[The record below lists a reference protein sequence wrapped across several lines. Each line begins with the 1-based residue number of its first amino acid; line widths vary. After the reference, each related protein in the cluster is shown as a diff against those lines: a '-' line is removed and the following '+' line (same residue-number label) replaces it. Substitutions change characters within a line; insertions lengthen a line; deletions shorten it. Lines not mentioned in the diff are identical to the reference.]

1 MFWRLIFAIF
11 IIILTSFTLV
21 SGADLYKVSVESNNS
36 ADYLNSLTIQPV
48 MQLHDGYLIL
58 CDRQNYELIHQSSND
73 IKLIALNVDIE
84 DLAIDRRRD
93 NINAQKYP
101 VLFEQ
106 GNVRIFKADDKSV
119 LTADISPI
127 IRTPEKIIYTPNQTL
142 NPGYTMGNID
152 LQWLIDQIEQDSVE
166 AYLYRLE
173 AYYRRLTGTDSC
185 FAAADWIYDK
195 FASFGYDSVY
205 HDPFTGSQ
213 LWDRHLVPSVNI
225 VCTKLGTL
233 YPDYQIIVGGHFD
246 AVPDCP
252 GADDNGTGTT
262 GTLEIARVLTD
273 IETEVTI
280 VFIAFDSEESWM
292 WGSYHYMDEAAAR
305 GDKILYMMNLDM
317 IGDRTNYDW
326 ANLYYGSVI
335 TYSEL
340 WKELADSLVG
350 ITADLS
356 GSTASDHL
364 PFQEAG
370 IPVTFVQEYFF
381 SDNYHFPTDS
391 TSYIN
396 FEYMTRM
403 IKASIATMA
412 VISEAPISIEIESA
426 LDVGDGQAVQVNW
439 NHEISADID
448 YFRIFYDTYPPTG
461 LDSIDVDGSITGYTI
476 EGLTTGQEYKIY
488 IDAYDL
494 DGNRSFLRHPISVT
508 PYLFPQAPAGVTV
521 RSLLRSIEI
530 SWNSQ
535 NAELD
540 FSHYVIERDDITL
553 PMNLTSGPYIDN
565 DFDLGAAFHSYR
577 VAAVDND
584 GYISDL
590 TGIDFQVTRAATLEP
605 GTVLGI
611 NRSSNLATSI
621 VNEAVTGL
629 FIRDALEPFNFDYY
643 SDSAYT
649 SKPANERLGL
659 YDFLDYELLVIGGE
673 SGREDDIGAS
683 VLMGGI
689 LDDIEYYMSLGGKV
703 IIFGRWGDLKT
714 GPSTYQNDYFNEG
727 NSDYNYEAIF
737 HIDTRTKFVHTIDG
751 TTMYSDLIGAHS
763 NMPGYPAMT
772 WDSLAAVDHSSPWV
786 QVSGIPCP
794 TFVHLGYSGSDLD
807 ILYTYDSRTDAYQAE
822 NKPIAW
828 RYLGEDYQYFFFEMA
843 LTFFE
848 RSTAMTVLQTAV
860 TELLSAGFAGETLSE
875 PQLIE
880 VDNTPAMVEI
890 YLGNFREG
898 KIASDIDVSSL
909 SINGSLSPNSTSIL
923 PTYLYFSGEV
933 LKMDFTGSDFMET
946 YGHVVY
952 SGSYS
957 YLISWQFLGEG
968 ESHSATGHVTLIAES
983 QVLIGDANGDGTV
996 NVADAVYLINHIFK
1010 GGPPPETVEI
1020 GDANCDGSVN
1030 VGDAVYLIN
1039 HVFKG
1044 GPGPCE

>member
-1 MFWRLIFAIF
+1 MFIKSICAIF
-11 IIILTSFTLV
+11 IIFLTSFAPV
-21 SGADLYKVSVESNNS
+21 SGADLYKISVESNTS
-36 ADYLNSLTIQPV
+36 AGYLNSLTIQPV

-58 CDRQNYELIHQSSND
+58 CDKQNYDLIQQSSID
-73 IKLIALNVDIE
+73 IKLIASNVDVDELSI
-84 DLAIDRRRD
+84 DLRRD
-93 NINAQKYP
+93 KSNAQKYP

-106 GNVRIFKADDKSV
+106 GDVRIFNIDAKSIS
-119 LTADISPI
+119 TGDISPI
-127 IRTPEKIIYTPNQTL
+127 VRTPEKIIYTPYQAL
-142 NPGYTMGNID
+142 NPDYTLGNID

-173 AYYRRLTGTDSC
+173 AFYRRLTGTDSC
-185 FAAADWIYDK
+185 FASADWIADK
-195 FASFGYDSVY
+195 FASFGYDSIY
-205 HDPFTGSQ
+205 YDPFTGSQ

-233 YPDYQIIVGGHFD
+233 FPDYQIIVGGHFD

-252 GADDNGTGTT
+252 GADDDGTGTA
-262 GTLEIARVLTD
+262 GTLEIARILAD
-273 IETEVTI
+273 IETEVTF

-317 IGDRTNYDW
+317 IGHWTNDDW
-326 ANLYYGSVI
+326 ADLYYGASI

-340 WKELADSLVG
+340 WKVLADSLVG
-350 ITADLS
+350 IHGDLS

-381 SDNYHFPTDS
+381 SDNYHYPSDS

-403 IKASIATMA
+403 IKASIATVA
-412 VISEAPISIEIESA
+412 VISEAPISVEIESVF
-426 LDVGDGQAVQVNW
+426 DVGNGHAIRINW
-439 NHEISADID
+439 SHDLIADVD
-448 YFRIFYDTYPPTG
+448 FFRIYYNTNPPTG
-461 LDSIDVDGSITGYTI
+461 LDFVDVDGSFTGYTI
-476 EGLTTGQEYKIY
+476 EGLTTGQEYTIY
-488 IDAYDL
+488 IDAYDS
-494 DGNRSFLRHPISVT
+494 DGNRSFLRHPVNVT
-508 PYLFPQAPAGVTV
+508 PYLYPQAPTGVTA
-521 RSLLRSIEI
+521 RPLLRSIEI
-530 SWNSQ
+530 NWNSE

-540 FSHYVIERDDITL
+540 FSHYMILRDEVPLPVTL
-553 PMNLTSGPYIDN
+553 TAGPYIDN
-565 DFDLGAAFHSYR
+565 DVNLGADFHSYR

-590 TGIDFQVTRAATLEP
+590 AGIEPQITRAATLEP

-621 VNEAVTGL
+621 VNEAVTGQ
-629 FIRDALEPFNFDYY
+629 FIRDALTPFNFDYY

-659 YDFLDYELLVIGGE
+659 YDLLDYELLVLGGE
-673 SGREDDIGAS
+673 SAREDDFGAS
-683 VLMGGI
+683 ITMGGI
-689 LDDIEYYMSLGGKV
+689 LEDIEYYISLGGKV
-703 IIFGRWGDLKT
+703 IIFGRWGDFKT
-714 GPSTYQNDYFNEG
+714 GPSEYQNDYFNEG
-727 NSDYNYEAIF
+727 NSDYNYNALF
-737 HIDTRTKFVHTIDG
+737 HIDTRTKFVHTIDV

-763 NMPGYPAMT
+763 NLPGYPALS

-786 QVSGIPCP
+786 EVSGIPCP
-794 TFVHLGYSGSDLD
+794 TFVDLGYSGSDLD

-828 RYLGEDYQYFFFEMA
+828 RYLGDDYQYIFFEMP
-843 LTFFE
+843 LTFFDH
-848 RSTAMTVLQTAV
+848 STALTVMQTAI
-860 TELLSAGFAGETLSE
+860 TELLSVGSAGEVLFE
-875 PQLIE
+875 PQVID
-880 VDNTPAMVEI
+880 VDNLPTLVEI
-890 YLGNFREG
+890 YLGNFENG
-898 KIASDIDVSSL
+898 KTAADVDVSSIL
-909 SINGSLSPNSTSIL
+909 LNGSLSPVSTTIL
-923 PTYLYFSGEV
+923 PTYSYFTGEV
-933 LKMDFTGSDFMET
+933 LNLEFNAADVLAT
-946 YGHVVY
+946 YGQVDY

-957 YLISWQFLGEG
+957 YITSWQFTGEG
-968 ESHSATGHVTLIAES
+968 ESNSAAGYVTLIAES
-983 QVLIGDANGDGTV
+983 QVLIGDANGDGDV
-996 NVADAVYLINHIFK
+996 NVGDAVYLINHVFR
-1010 GGPPPETVEI
+1010 GGLPPVPLEA